1 MGATMALNRDR
12 ALDEMKA
19 AIGPEFPFVT
29 AAGFRVF
36 RGGIVAVCQ
45 DGTILPAG
53 SANPPSPIVAIAGV
67 CRDFRDNTGS
77 AIVSDMVGDEPV
89 QVMRRTFALPFDVMP
104 TWANVNAPVYAVD
117 DETVTLTENAV
128 TESAHVNRLQV
139 GTLVGF
145 DLSGTPY
152 VKIG

>member
-1 MGATMALNRDR
+1 MALNRDR

-19 AIGPEFPFVT
+19 AIGPEFGHAT
-29 AAGFRVF
+29 AVGFRVY
-36 RGGIVAVCQ
+36 RGSIVAVCQ
-45 DGTILPAG
+45 DGTILPAA
-53 SANPPSPIVAIAGV
+53 SANPPSPMVAIAGV

-77 AIVSDMVGDEPV
+77 AIVADMVGDEPV
-89 QVMRRTFALPFDVMP
+89 QVMRRTFALPFDVAP
-104 TWANVNAPVYAVD
+104 TWANVGAPVYAVD
-117 DETVTLTENAV
+117 DETVTLTENAG
-128 TESAHVNRLQV
+128 TEAAPVNRLQV